1 MKQKAI
7 ISIISK
13 QLSVDSDA
21 IEVHTP
27 GDYFKKEGFYSAEY
41 EETEIS
47 GMEGTVTRL
56 EIHPEKLILIREG
69 TTTAKMEFEKG
80 KDYVT
85 LYDTPYGTMELNIQT
100 KDLKVDV
107 NETGGKI
114 FIDYK
119 MGALGQKPLKTELTI
134 NIKVQ

>member
-7 ISIISK
+7 ISIVSK
-13 QLSVDSDA
+13 QLAVDSDA

-27 GDYFKKEGFYSAEY
+27 GDYFKNEGFYSAEY

-47 GMEGTVTRL
+47 GMEGTVTKL
-56 EIHPEKLILIREG
+56 QIHPEKLILIREG
-69 TTTAKMEFEKG
+69 TTTAKMEFEKN
-80 KDYVT
+80 KNYVT
-85 LYDTPYGTMELNIQT
+85 LYNTPYGTMELNIQT

-119 MGALGQKPLKTELTI
+119 MGALGQKPLKTELII